1 MVSDVSGTA
10 AAIWAQGSRLK
21 FKFAAPDPPVATL
34 RLLLRTMTATLST
47 VQAQLSS
54 VDAFTEALDSSRV
67 KDELKIWLKTEKIE
81 TLEDIALLTSA
92 ETSVDKDIIDMANAG
107 GAKVSGAME
116 KVAVRRLWLT
126 ARGLYDQK
134 TALTNSRNVALAS
147 PSVINLDQPLSA
159 ELQISTDAAWMQK
172 HGFTLPTAHMVMAS
186 SLGPAGRGRGR
197 FARGGGSAKT
207 VRRRMERLH
216 GRDTRRVQT
225 AYEEG
230 RRDDLHES
238 LVHSTRGSHK
248 EPLVSPEE
256 APVTAAAPAAL
267 EPDAHEHQQ
276 VARKGPDAPAVDEWP
291 AQGQGWQSA
300 GGPAGASSSSRGWS
314 GSTWN
319 TGSAVPEAWASGWRT
334 GAQFDKEAADRP
346 GADGCGAWP
355 IPDTWQA
362 GSWKSGWL

>member
-54 VDAFTEALDSSRV
+54 LDACTEALDSSKV
-67 KDELKIWLKTEKIE
+67 KDEFKIWLKTEKIE

-134 TALTNSRNVALAS
+134 TALTTSRNVALAS
-147 PSVINLDQPLSA
+147 PSSINLDQPLSA

-186 SLGPAGRGRGR
+186 SLGRIYRQAHAKPPELSVWLLEKNPNHRLCRRKDHHCADNREWETSGFRG
-197 FARGGGSAKT
+197 
-207 VRRRMERLH
+207 
-216 GRDTRRVQT
+216 
-225 AYEEG
+225 
-230 RRDDLHES
+230 DLR
-238 LVHSTRGSHK
+238 RGS
-248 EPLVSPEE
+248 
-256 APVTAAAPAAL
+256 
-267 EPDAHEHQQ
+267 
-276 VARKGPDAPAVDEWP
+276 
-291 AQGQGWQSA
+291 
-300 GGPAGASSSSRGWS
+300 
-314 GSTWN
+314 
-319 TGSAVPEAWASGWRT
+319 
-334 GAQFDKEAADRP
+334 
-346 GADGCGAWP
+346 
-355 IPDTWQA
+355 
-362 GSWKSGWL
+362 